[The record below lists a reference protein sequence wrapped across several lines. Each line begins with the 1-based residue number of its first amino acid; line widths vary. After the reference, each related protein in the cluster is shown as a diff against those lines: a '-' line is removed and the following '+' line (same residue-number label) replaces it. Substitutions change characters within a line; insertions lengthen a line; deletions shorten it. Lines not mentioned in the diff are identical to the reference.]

1 MEMIKQGNKIVT
13 RTPYIQWSTN
23 ALLRRSSLSNEAET
37 ISYLSQYQ
45 CLLLSNRAPIV
56 SGYKDPQ
63 KKVTHF
69 PSSPTAW
76 CHRMIKLQPGR
87 SKKCLVTLSEGL
99 KRERMSPSFL
109 LPPSYCLDLVV
120 TVLGRLWQWE
130 GRVCRICPDL
140 HVRKNP
146 GCSLKSRPR
155 GGGGGSVEA
164 G

>member
-1 MEMIKQGNKIVT
+1 MKQ
-13 RTPYIQWSTN
+13 R
-23 ALLRRSSLSNEAET
+23 LLATYPN
-37 ISYLSQYQ
+37 IS
-45 CLLLSNRAPIV
+45 LLLSNRAPIV

-130 GRVCRICPDL
+130 GRVFRICPDL

-146 GCSLKSRPR
+146 GCSLKSRPWR
-155 GGGGGSVEA
+155 GWGGGQCGSRVTGQEA
-164 G
+164 ATGIQGQQDGSQGSCEEMVKVVIF